1 MYNIKINGDV
11 MKNFINSPYED
22 GQEVVIALASNFR
35 KSFIGI
41 VNATN
46 GKFNGTAYDE
56 YVYDKQKNDSSTV
69 THFITE
75 EEIYA
80 IAPATDYYKAE
91 FDHILMHDHILKL
104 AQEYELEKTGSYE
117 LHDIKTDI
125 IMHTSYQRFLFE
137 EKYYDKSHL
146 DHVVFFSPSAC
157 YYANGSYNLN
167 DKPITDESDAI
178 AEIVDNG
185 WQAWRNALLH
195 NKWLNN
201 IKPIEVTYKGL

>member
-1 MYNIKINGDV
+1 
-11 MKNFINSPYED
+11 MKKFSTLTYED

-35 KSFIGI
+35 KSFIGV
-41 VNATN
+41 VNAPG
-46 GKFNGTAYDE
+46 GKFASVNYIT
-56 YVYDKQKNDSSTV
+56 YVYDRYKKDSVSV
-69 THFITE
+69 TNIVTE

-80 IAPATDYYKAE
+80 IAPANDYYKAE
-91 FDHILMHDHILKL
+91 FDHILMHEHILKL
-104 AQEYELEKTGSYE
+104 AQEYEIEETGSYE

-146 DHVVFFSPSAC
+146 DHIIFFAPSAC

-178 AEIVDNG
+178 AEIVDNA
-185 WQAWRNALLH
+185 WQTWRNALLY